1 MADTRPEPIAS
12 SDDDRASDSP
22 EQAREAQRLAAL
34 DLYDILDTP
43 SETGFD
49 DIVRIASQICGTP
62 MALISLVDDRRQ
74 WFKAA
79 VGISAPETSRD
90 IAFCAHAIEQQD
102 VFTVADT
109 HADTRFAENPLVTGD
124 LDLRFYAGAPLMTP
138 DGLALGTLCVLDNRP
153 RVLTADQSAALQAL
167 ARQVMNQLELRK
179 ALAKERADE
188 RHRQLLVDEL
198 RHRIRNTLS
207 VVQAIV
213 SQSLRNTPD
222 IMEAR
227 RSIDAR
233 LSAMA
238 NAHDL
243 LTRTNWSAASIR
255 QIVEVSFQPVAGLP
269 GRITVDGPE
278 IDMAPRAALALAM
291 ALHELS
297 TNAAKYG
304 ALRQHD
310 GTVSVRW
317 QLGPTLEGEATPVE
331 LVWRERGGPAV
342 AEPTRRGFG
351 SQLITRILPATMG
364 GTAKVDY
371 LPDGL
376 RWTLQTTLDAV
387 NRDATLQS

>member
-1 MADTRPEPIAS
+1 MADTGPQPS
-12 SDDDRASDSP
+12 SPAA
-22 EQAREAQRLAAL
+22 AREALRLAAL

-43 SETGFD
+43 TESGFD
-49 DIVRIASQICGTP
+49 DIVHIASQICGTP
-62 MALISLVDDRRQ
+62 MALISLVDDRQQ

-79 VGISAPETSRD
+79 IGVAAPETPRD

-109 HADTRFAENPLVTGD
+109 QDDVRFAENPLVTGD
-124 LDLRFYAGAPLMTP
+124 PNLRFYAGAPLMTP

-167 ARQVMNQLELRK
+167 ARQVMSQLELRK

-222 IMEAR
+222 VAEAR

-255 QIVEVSFQPVAGLP
+255 QIVEASFQPVAGLP
-269 GRITVDGPE
+269 DRIAVEGPE

-304 ALRQHD
+304 ALSRD
-310 GTVSVRW
+310 NGVVSVRW
-317 QLGPTLEGEATPVE
+317 QLGAADEASSAPVE
-331 LVWRERGGPAV
+331 LVWHESGGPAV
-342 AEPTRRGFG
+342 QQPTRRGFG

-376 RWTLQTTLDAV
+376 RWTLRTTLDAV

>member
-1 MADTRPEPIAS
+1 MADTGPEPRVPGADS
-12 SDDDRASDSP
+12 RAPS
-22 EQAREAQRLAAL
+22 AREDLRLAAL
-34 DLYDILDTP
+34 DLYEILDTP
-43 SETGFD
+43 TETGFD

-79 VGISAPETSRD
+79 VGITAPETSRD

-102 VFTVADT
+102 VFTVSDT
-109 HADTRFAENPLVTGD
+109 HADLRFAENPLVTGD
-124 LDLRFYAGAPLMTP
+124 LDLRFYAGAPLMTA

-153 RVLTADQSAALQAL
+153 RVLTADQNAALQAL
-167 ARQVMNQLELRK
+167 ARQVMTQLELRK
-179 ALAKERADE
+179 ALARQRADE
-188 RHRQLLVDEL
+188 RHRQLLIDEL

-222 IMEAR
+222 VLEAR
-227 RSIDAR
+227 RAIDAR

-255 QIVEVSFQPVAGLP
+255 QVAEASFRPVAGALD
-269 GRITVDGPE
+269 RITVEGPD

-304 ALRQHD
+304 ALSQHD
-310 GTVSVRW
+310 GMVSVRW
-317 QLGPTLEGEATPVE
+317 QLGPASQGSAAPVE
-331 LVWRERGGPAV
+331 LTWHERGGPAV
-342 AEPTRRGFG
+342 EAPTRRGFG
-351 SQLITRILPATMG
+351 SQLLTRILPATMG

-376 RWTLQTTLDAV
+376 RWTLSTTVGAV
-387 NRDATLQS
+387 NQDATLQS

>member
-1 MADTRPEPIAS
+1 MPVINAGAS
-12 SDDDRASDSP
+12 NSP
-22 EQAREAQRLAAL
+22 VEAREALRLAAL
-34 DLYDILDTP
+34 SLYDILDTP
-43 SETGFD
+43 AEGSFD

-62 MALISLVDDRRQ
+62 FALISLVDDHRQ
-74 WFKAA
+74 WLKAA
-79 VGISAPETSRD
+79 FGTEALEIPRE
-90 IAFCAHAIEQQD
+90 IAFCAHAIQQQD
-102 VFTVADT
+102 VFTVSDLQADE
-109 HADTRFAENPLVTGD
+109 RFAANPLVTD
-124 LDLRFYAGAPLMTP
+124 DPNLRFYAGAPLLTP
-138 DGLALGTLCVLDNRP
+138 DGLALGTLCVLDNQP
-153 RVLTADQSAALQAL
+153 RVLTADQLSALQAL
-167 ARQVMNQLELRK
+167 ARQVMSQFELRK

-207 VVQAIV
+207 VVQGIV

-222 IMEAR
+222 VMEAR

-243 LTRTNWSAASIR
+243 LTRTNWAAASIR
-255 QIVEVSFQPVAGLP
+255 QIVEVSFQPVAGQDD
-269 GRITVDGPE
+269 RFTIEGPVV
-278 IDMAPRAALALAM
+278 DMAPRAALALAM

-304 ALRQHD
+304 ALSQHD

-317 QLGPTLEGEATPVE
+317 HLGDSISGSSAPVE
-331 LVWRERGGPAV
+331 LVWRESGGPAV
-342 AEPTRRGFG
+342 REPTRRGFG

-364 GTAKVDY
+364 GTATVEY

-376 RWTLQTTLDAV
+376 CWTLRTTLDAV
-387 NRDATLQS
+387 NRDAAIQS